1 MEKDAEARRVAI
13 LDEQQKL
20 AQEVKARAEAEARK
34 RAAAEAAAAQLKALE
49 GYKRKIS
56 QKIRGYIVLPP
67 GINGNPEAVYSV
79 TVVPGGEVLDVK
91 LVKSSGVPAY
101 DAAVERAIQAAKSAA
116 CAHRPRHVSTTA
128 TGEPTSFARSNEE
141 SNRYTHAHMKITGRP
156 WPSRRADSKHRR
168 AWCIVASVLL
178 CLCAATARAQ
188 LTIEVIGGGADQI
201 PITVLPLADEEKFQ
215 QRISQ
220 IVSADLIRSG
230 RFKVQEIGSVRPLPS
245 EPPEVNYRYW
255 KNRGTQTL
263 VIGKV
268 IQREDGKVEVRF
280 RMLDTS
286 KEAQAVGYAYTIVVP
301 QMRAIAHK
309 IADTIYE
316 KLTGEPGVFSTR
328 IAYVARFPQRF
339 ELHVADADGFNSQ
352 FILAHR
358 EPIISPAWSPDGT
371 RIAYVSFE
379 QGRSIVF
386 IHNLVDGTR
395 RVLASYDG
403 INSAPAWSPDGKR
416 LALAL
421 SKDGVSQ
428 IYMIDADGGGLVRL
442 TNSNAIDTEASFLA
456 RRQVHLVHLGSRRQS
471 ADLSHER
478 VGRPTSSA

>member
-1 MEKDAEARRVAI
+1 
-13 LDEQQKL
+13 
-20 AQEVKARAEAEARK
+20 
-34 RAAAEAAAAQLKALE
+34 
-49 GYKRKIS
+49 
-56 QKIRGYIVLPP
+56 
-67 GINGNPEAVYSV
+67 
-79 TVVPGGEVLDVK
+79 
-91 LVKSSGVPAY
+91 
-101 DAAVERAIQAAKSAA
+101 
-116 CAHRPRHVSTTA
+116 
-128 TGEPTSFARSNEE
+128 
-141 SNRYTHAHMKITGRP
+141 MKITGSS
-156 WPSRRADSKHRR
+156 WPSRRADNKHHR
-168 AWCIVASVLL
+168 AWYFVASLLL
-178 CLCAATARAQ
+178 CLCVPSARAQ

-220 IVSADLIRSG
+220 IVSADLARSG
-230 RFKVQEIGSVRPLPS
+230 RFKIQEIGSVRPLPS

-268 IQREDGKVEVRF
+268 IQREDGKAEVRF

-286 KEAQAVGYAYTIVVP
+286 KEAQTVGYAYTIVVP

-379 QGRSIVF
+379 QGRSMVF
-386 IHNLVDGTR
+386 VHNLVDGTR
-395 RVLASYDG
+395 RVLSAYDG
-403 INSAPAWSPDGKR
+403 INSAPAWSPDGKK

-428 IYMIDADGGGLVRL
+428 IYVMDADGSGLVRL
-442 TNSNAIDTEASFLA
+442 TNSTAIDTEASFSPDGKYILFTSDRGGSPQIYRMSASGTNVERMTFEGSYNVTPRYSPDGKSFAYIQRNQGRYTLA
-456 RRQVHLVHLGSRRQS
+456 LMDLGTRQS
-471 ADLSHER
+471 VMLSDSSLDGSPAFAPNGR
-478 VGRPTSSA
+478 LILYASIVGGRGILAAVSSDGRIKQKISASALDVREPAWGPLVGNR

>member
-1 MEKDAEARRVAI
+1 
-13 LDEQQKL
+13 
-20 AQEVKARAEAEARK
+20 
-34 RAAAEAAAAQLKALE
+34 
-49 GYKRKIS
+49 
-56 QKIRGYIVLPP
+56 
-67 GINGNPEAVYSV
+67 
-79 TVVPGGEVLDVK
+79 
-91 LVKSSGVPAY
+91 
-101 DAAVERAIQAAKSAA
+101 
-116 CAHRPRHVSTTA
+116 
-128 TGEPTSFARSNEE
+128 
-141 SNRYTHAHMKITGRP
+141 MKIIGRP
-156 WPSRRADSKHRR
+156 WPSRHADSKYRVWH
-168 AWCIVASVLL
+168 IVAGILL
-178 CLCAATARAQ
+178 CLYAATARAQ

-230 RFKVQEIGSVRPLPS
+230 RFKVQDIGSVRPLPS
-245 EPPEVNYRYW
+245 EPAEVNYRYW

-268 IQREDGKVEVRF
+268 MQREDGKVEVRF
-280 RMLDTS
+280 RMLDTA

-395 RVLASYDG
+395 RVLASYEG
-403 INSAPAWSPDGKR
+403 INSAPAWAPDGKR

-428 IYMIDADGGGLVRL
+428 IYIIDDDGGGLVRL
-442 TNSNAIDTEASFLA
+442 TNSNAIDTEASFSPDGKYILFTSDRGGSPQIYRMSASGANVERMTFDGGYNVTPRYSPDGKSFAYIQRNQGRYVLA
-456 RRQVHLVHLGSRRQS
+456 MMDLTTRHSLILSDSSLDGSPAFAPNGRLILYASIVGGHGILAAVSSDGRIKQKISASAQDVREPAWGPLVGNR
-471 ADLSHER
+471 
-478 VGRPTSSA
+478 

>member
-1 MEKDAEARRVAI
+1 ME
-13 LDEQQKL
+13 
-20 AQEVKARAEAEARK
+20 
-34 RAAAEAAAAQLKALE
+34 
-49 GYKRKIS
+49 
-56 QKIRGYIVLPP
+56 
-67 GINGNPEAVYSV
+67 
-79 TVVPGGEVLDVK
+79 
-91 LVKSSGVPAY
+91 
-101 DAAVERAIQAAKSAA
+101 
-116 CAHRPRHVSTTA
+116 
-128 TGEPTSFARSNEE
+128 
-141 SNRYTHAHMKITGRP
+141 MTGRP
-156 WPSRRADSKHRR
+156 LQSRRADSKHRR
-168 AWCIVASVLL
+168 AWYVVAGAVL
-178 CLCAATARAQ
+178 CLFSTTARAQ
-188 LTIEVIGGGADQI
+188 LTIEVIGGGADQV

-220 IVSADLIRSG
+220 IVSADLVRSG
-230 RFKVQEIGSVRPLPS
+230 RFKVQDIGSVRPLPS
-245 EPPEVNYRYW
+245 EPTEVNYRYW

-268 IQREDGKVEVRF
+268 IQRDDGKVEVRF
-280 RMLDTS
+280 RMMDTS

-316 KLTGEPGVFSTR
+316 KLIGEPGVFSTR

-379 QGRSIVF
+379 QGRSMVF

-395 RVLASYDG
+395 RILASYDG

-428 IYMIDADGGGLVRL
+428 IYVIDADGNGLVRL
-442 TNSNAIDTEASFLA
+442 TNSNAIDTEASFSPDGKYILFTSDRGGSPQIYRMSASGANVERMTFDGGYNVTPRYSPDGKAFAYIQRNQGRYMLA
-456 RRQVHLVHLGSRRQS
+456 LMDLTTRQS
-471 ADLSHER
+471 VILSDSSLDGSPAFAPNGR
-478 VGRPTSSA
+478 LILYASIVGGHGILAAVSSDGRIKQKISASALDVREPAWGPLVGNR